1 MIIASD
7 FDGTLTTGEMWR
19 GVSAYV
25 SDHGR
30 RTRMNLFLYPRLPRL
45 LLARAGIGD
54 RREVQRKFMHE
65 LPRVTAGMT
74 TDEVRDMA
82 QWVVEN
88 ELWNNR
94 RQSVIAELEQYR
106 QQGHRVIVISGAYQP
121 ILEAFTARMG
131 AGYEAIG
138 TPLEFTNDKLSG
150 KLGGALNVG
159 EAKADRLR
167 AAVGDQSIDIAY
179 GDTMNDLP
187 MLKLAKT
194 PIVVKADEELANLAH
209 AMNWRVIEE

>member
-30 RTRMNLFLYPRLPRL
+30 RWKMNMFLYPRLPIFL
-45 LLARAGIGD
+45 LTRVGLLD
-54 RREVQRKFMHE
+54 RRRVQQNFMHK
-65 LPRVTAGMT
+65 LPMVTAGMST
-74 TDEVRDMA
+74 SEVREMA
-82 QWVVEN
+82 HWVVEN

-94 RQSVIAELEQYR
+94 RQAVLAELEQYR

-121 ILEAFTARMG
+121 ILEMFTARMG
-131 AGYEAIG
+131 EGYEAIG
-138 TPLEFTNDKLSG
+138 TPLEFSDGKLSG
-150 KLGGALNVG
+150 KLAGALNVG

-167 AAVGDQSIDIAY
+167 AAVGDQGIDIAY

-194 PIVVKADEELANLAH
+194 PIVVKADEELANLAR
-209 AMNWRVIEE
+209 AMKWRIIEK